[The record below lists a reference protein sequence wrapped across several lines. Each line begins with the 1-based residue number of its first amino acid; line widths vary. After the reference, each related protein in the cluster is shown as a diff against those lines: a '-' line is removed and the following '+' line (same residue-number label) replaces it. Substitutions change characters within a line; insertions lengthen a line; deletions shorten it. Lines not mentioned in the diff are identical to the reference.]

1 LERHSGGKTGLLREG
16 AVSTWRLSAA
26 CAEIDPELWFPE
38 QGQATHT
45 ARRICRRCEV
55 RLPCLRYAL
64 RTRQQYGVW
73 GGFSARQRSRM
84 RLADAE
90 RAIAADPPRPE
101 KRPDGHRPGCG
112 CQPCRSVKVGS
123 VA

>member
-1 LERHSGGKTGLLREG
+1 MTIGGED
-16 AVSTWRLSAA
+16 WRRLAL
-26 CAEIDPELWFPE
+26 CAQVDPELWFPE
-38 QGQATHT
+38 RGESKRAAKQL
-45 ARRICRRCEV
+45 CRRCES

-64 RTRQQYGVW
+64 ENRVPHGVW
-73 GGFSARQRSRM
+73 GGFSERQRSRM

-112 CQPCRSVKVGS
+112 CQPCRSVEAGS